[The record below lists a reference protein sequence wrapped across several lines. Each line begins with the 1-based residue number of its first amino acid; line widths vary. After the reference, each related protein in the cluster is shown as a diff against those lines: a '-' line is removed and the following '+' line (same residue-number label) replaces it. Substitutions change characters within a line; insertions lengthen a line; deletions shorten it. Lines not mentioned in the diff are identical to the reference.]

1 MRPPR
6 LSSRLRSVALGTALT
21 LAPAGCTGWRVYTVE
36 PAQVIERARPDQA
49 RIYRREQPRLLVTQP
64 RVVGDSI
71 TGFIEKAPFQVAV
84 TDVTGVGVRRVNWA
98 ETALLLAAPP
108 AILFGLACLAACG
121 GY

>member
-1 MRPPR
+1 MRPLR
-6 LSSRLRSVALGTALT
+6 LSSCLRSVGVSAAVTLT
-21 LAPAGCTGWRVYTVE
+21 PAGCTDWRVYTVE
-36 PAQVIERARPDQA
+36 PAQVIEHARPDQV

-64 RVVGDSI
+64 RVAGDSI
-71 TGFIEKAPFQVAV
+71 TGLVGRAPFQVAV
-84 TDVTGVGVRRVNWA
+84 ADVTAVGVRRVDWV